1 MAKTVPATKFTELKG
16 LDRISLVVHD
26 ELHIV
31 AQLVKTLFSAIIR
44 WLREQNH

>member
-1 MAKTVPATKFTELKG
+1 MAKVFGIHEIELLPG
-16 LDRISLVVHD
+16 VTA
-26 ELHIV
+26 EAIV